1 MKKKRFSLKMLC
13 VTGGLLLSGC
23 DITTVSSAEMSV
35 VVVDINRIYAESDLS
50 GKARERLT
58 AVRNELNK
66 GYEDARQLYASE
78 KDTDDENKN
87 NRLENDRRIL
97 QQEWVNEQKMTRE
110 ILAAAVK
117 ETLDEWRQQHPDT
130 RIIVP
135 AHVAL
140 SYAPSQDITGD
151 ILSALSQKELRLP
164 PLPKVTVRSGNEVNT
179 AEKDTV
185 TEKNSGQ
192 VLPRPAK

>member
-1 MKKKRFSLKMLC
+1 MLC

-151 ILSALSQKELRLP
+151 ILSALSQKSSDFRRYQKSRCVQEM
-164 PLPKVTVRSGNEVNT
+164 KSI
-179 AEKDTV
+179 
-185 TEKNSGQ
+185 
-192 VLPRPAK
+192 PRKRTR